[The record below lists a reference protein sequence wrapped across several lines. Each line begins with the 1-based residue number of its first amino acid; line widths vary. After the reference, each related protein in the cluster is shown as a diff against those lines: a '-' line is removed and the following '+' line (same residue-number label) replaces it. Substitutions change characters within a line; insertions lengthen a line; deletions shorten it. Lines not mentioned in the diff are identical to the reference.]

1 MVFVFLSHRDVASSA
16 ELHSLPGLAQS
27 DLTNA
32 LHFVSS
38 CWLPCSYVCASLAPK
53 RRLCHRSRIFNCGL
67 KGKPLFP

>member
-38 CWLPCSYVCASLAPK
+38 CWLPCSYVCASLAPQK
-53 RRLCHRSRIFNCGL
+53 EIMS
-67 KGKPLFP
+67 